1 MPSKD
6 HQNVAGAGAPAPHN
20 PYAVMRLGE
29 FRWYLSGSMLS
40 QLGIQAQ
47 STVLGWEVYGRT
59 RSNMALAMVGLVQVL
74 PVVALFLPAG
84 TAADRFNRRAVLIA
98 ALCFVALCSLLL
110 AWNSHVDGPL
120 WVVYAALAALGTARA
135 FLQPAKSSFLPQIVP
150 RGVFASAVTWNSGV
164 FQFTTLAGPALGGL
178 VTARSGSAAVV
189 YAANAAL
196 ALLNALFLLQVEPRP
211 AASTGVPAT
220 FSSLA
225 AGLRFV
231 WQTKVIL
238 GAITLDMFAVL
249 LGGATAM
256 LPVYAEEVLH
266 AGVDGLGW
274 MRAAPGLG
282 AVCMSVA
289 LAHRPPLARAGRALL
304 WSVTGFGLVTIAFGL
319 SRSFPLSWLLLVSL
333 GALDMISVVV
343 RHTLVQLLT
352 PDAMR
357 GRVSAVNGMFI
368 GVSNELGEF
377 ESGLVAHLFSRTD
390 DLTRGPTVSVVAG
403 GIGTLVVVATVA
415 WLRPEVRRYG
425 SLSAPHRA

>member
-1 MPSKD
+1 MPPKD
-6 HQNVAGAGAPAPHN
+6 QPDFDPRDLPAPHD
-20 PYAVMRLGE
+20 PYSAIRLPE
-29 FRWYLSGSMLS
+29 FRWYLGGSMLS

-47 STVLGWEVYGRT
+47 STVLGWEIYNRT
-59 RSNMALAMVGLVQVL
+59 RSNMALAMVGLVQVV

-84 TAADRFNRRAVLIA
+84 TVADRCNRRGVLAV
-98 ALCFVALCSLLL
+98 ALGGVALCSLVL
-110 AWNSHVDGPL
+110 AFNSHRAGPL
-120 WVVYAALAALGTARA
+120 WVTYAALAALGTARA

-150 RGVFASAVTWNSGV
+150 RGAFANAVTWNSGV

-178 VTARSGSAAVV
+178 LTARWQSASVV
-189 YAANAAL
+189 YATNAVL
-196 ALLNALFLLQVEPRP
+196 AVVNLLFLMQIAGRP
-211 AASTGVPAT
+211 AASAGERTSLA
-220 FSSLA
+220 SLA

-256 LPVYAEEVLH
+256 LPVYTEEILH
-266 AGVDGLGW
+266 VAVDRLGW
-274 MRAAPGLG
+274 LRAAPGLG
-282 AVCMSVA
+282 AVCMSLM
-289 LAHRPPLARAGRALL
+289 LAHRPPMSRAGRALL
-304 WSVTGFGLVTIAFGL
+304 WSVAGFGLVTIAFGL
-319 SRSFPLSWLLLVSL
+319 SRWFALSWMLLLLL
-333 GALDMISVVV
+333 GALDMVSVVV

-377 ESGLVAHLFSRTD
+377 ESGAVAHLFARAD
-390 DLTRGPTVSVVAG
+390 DPEYGPTVSVVG
-403 GIGTLVVVATVA
+403 GGVGTLLVVALVA

-425 SLSAPHRA
+425 RLANPEET